1 MYEQPKLIPVG
12 DAEDVVLGG
21 SPSGPDIDAN
31 WPVCRRSGFGR
42 ALGLT
47 QSDAV
52 QDSLPA
58 RWASNQAQAPGR
70 LASASRLA

>member
-31 WPVCRRSGFGR
+31 WPDQDFEFAEEVD
-42 ALGLT
+42 L
-47 QSDAV
+47 DA
-52 QDSLPA
+52 P
-58 RWASNQAQAPGR
+58 
-70 LASASRLA
+70 SA